1 MNETSA
7 NHSRIPLCAVA
18 FLLPLCADR
27 LHAQEVEEAQAAA
40 DIPTLEQVQAL
51 RPEEEILDLYLA
63 KNPITVEPNRFDKA
77 YDPGLSPEAIALEH
91 GGYINY
97 GINLGLQKS
106 WQGIKKVT
114 GMRAETQPAIAR
126 PPPLSEEQMR
136 RAALVCAREEDACGS
151 GN

>member
-1 MNETSA
+1 MTQTSS
-7 NHSRIPLCAVA
+7 NHWRISLCAVA
-18 FLLPLCADR
+18 CLLSLSIDQ
-27 LHAQEVEEAQAAA
+27 LHAQGFEEVQVAA
-40 DIPTLEQVQAL
+40 DVPTLDQVQAL
-51 RPEEEILDLYLA
+51 RPEEEILDLYLH
-63 KNPITVEPNRFDKA
+63 KNPITVEPNRFDEA
-77 YDPGLSPEAIALEH
+77 YDPGISPEAMALEH

-97 GINLGLQKS
+97 GINLGLHKS

-126 PPPLSEEQMR
+126 PPPLSEEQIR